1 MDRESLAEIM
11 DVDLEAIRVMPTAC
25 GGGFGSKIDISFQP
39 YVALAA
45 WKLDRPVRICYS
57 RGESMRASTKRHP
70 SDIHLRVGCDD
81 MA

>member
-1 MDRESLAEIM
+1 MLFAVVLRQVKWTARAWPEIL

-45 WKLDRPVRICYS
+45 WKLDQACPDMLQPWQVDARINKTS
-57 RGESMRASTKRHP
+57 S
-70 SDIHLRVGCDD
+70 V
-81 MA
+81 